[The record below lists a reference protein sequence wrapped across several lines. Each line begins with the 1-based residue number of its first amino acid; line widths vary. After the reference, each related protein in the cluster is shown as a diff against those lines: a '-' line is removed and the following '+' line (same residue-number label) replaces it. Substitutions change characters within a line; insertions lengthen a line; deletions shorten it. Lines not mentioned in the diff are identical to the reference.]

1 MRLQDREIKA
11 KNKSQIKTNQI
22 DWQLWTPYPKQTELI
37 DNLADVTGFGGSA
50 GGSKSI
56 GLLLLAIAH
65 HKKSVIFRRT
75 YPNLKE
81 MIQKSRDMLQDS
93 GARYNSTD
101 KLWRLKDGRLIEFGS
116 LQYEDDKYDWRGR
129 EHSLK
134 AFDELTEFTRS
145 QFEFVIGWCR
155 SADPTERCR
164 VVVTFN
170 PPTSPE
176 QQWVKDYFAAWLDPD
191 HPNPAES
198 GELRW
203 FAMIDGDEVEV
214 NPEPFEHKGELITPK
229 SRTFI
234 RAGLDDNPTLK
245 NSGYRATLQAMP
257 EPLRTQLL
265 YGDFSL
271 TIEDNPW
278 QLIPTDWIN
287 AGVERWKAM
296 QEPITRPDF
305 IGCDVARGG
314 SDKTVL
320 CPRWKQ
326 GNYIGKMQKYAGKQ
340 TTTGEQVAT
349 LVMGMAGSETI
360 CNLDIIGVGSS
371 PFDQMKHAIA
381 TNPIAFGGKS
391 IFTDRS
397 RKLSM
402 ANLRTEGYWRIRE
415 GLDPETGQNLA
426 IPDDKELIQELKA
439 HEWSL
444 QGTVIKILK
453 KDEVKEKIGRSP
465 DSSDALAYSMFNSE
479 FTVKVGDR
487 YERLDESDSYS
498 RRNN

>member
-1 MRLQDREIKA
+1 M
-11 KNKSQIKTNQI
+11 
-22 DWQLWTPYPKQTELI
+22 
-37 DNLADVTGFGGSA
+37 
-50 GGSKSI
+50 
-56 GLLLLAIAH
+56 
-65 HKKSVIFRRT
+65 
-75 YPNLKE
+75 
-81 MIQKSRDMLQDS
+81 
-93 GARYNSTD
+93 
-101 KLWRLKDGRLIEFGS
+101 IEFGAI
-116 LQYEDDKYDWRGR
+116 QYEKDKVRYRGR
-129 EHSLK
+129 PHDLY
-134 AFDELTEFTRS
+134 AWDEITEFTEGQYR
-145 QFEFVIGWCR
+145 FVNAWNRTTVQGQ
-155 SADPTERCR
+155 RCR
-164 VVVTFN
+164 VVATGN
-170 PPTSPE
+170 PPTQDE
-176 QQWVKDYFAAWLDPD
+176 GTWIIKYWGAWLDPD
-191 HPNPAES
+191 HANPARF
-198 GELRW
+198 GELVWYSR
-203 FAMIDGDEVEV
+203 INNEDVEV
-214 NPEPFEHKGELITPK
+214 GRGDIRPDPIQEEDKSYPEGFRLVYPR

-234 RAGLDDNPTLK
+234 PARLEDNPILMD
-245 NSGYRATLQAMP
+245 SGYAATLDALP
-257 EPLRTQLL
+257 EPLRSQMRLGL
-265 YGDFSL
+265 FGVQG
-271 TIEDNPW
+271 EDNPW
-278 QLIPTDWIN
+278 QLIPTDWIK

-314 SDKTVL
+314 GDKTVL

-326 GNYIGKMQKYAGKQ
+326 GNYIGKLQKYAGKQ

-391 IFTDRS
+391 LFTDRS